1 MRTSSAAM
9 VQDVFVAAASI
20 LEGIRK
26 DRHPI
31 EGTLGVDALSKGDN
45 R

>member
-9 VQDVFVAAASI
+9 LKDRVIVAVSI
-20 LEGIRK
+20 LESIRK